1 MLEVFIAGIPAVV
14 LASDHKWRG
23 RTFLPL
29 NYCNQLSL
37 PRKISSFLWI
47 FTLAPLSMKLHY
59 TLFGSPR
66 KADNSTQ
73 SDSAPFSDQWG
84 AQFPDPH
91 LSKLLTCHYDRHLSN
106 DRHLLSNISFHVKGL
121 QTFINNLFSEVRH
134 QAYFSVSQVSFQ
146 SRCCTLDSALSK
158 VPWNLPERH
167 IWQPICGLQKKVY
180 SSDLAR
186 IPIQIGILSTSD
198 DHYILFCQSDWLL
211 DMATF
216 LLNFGN

>member
-1 MLEVFIAGIPAVV
+1 MAICIGPIRISSKAYSSCRTLIIGGLYSVKSVIILTSFWQSGMLEVFIAGIPVV

-73 SDSAPFSDQWG
+73 SASAPFSDQWG
-84 AQFPDPH
+84 ARFPDPH
-91 LSKLLTCHYDRHLSN
+91 VSSLLTCHYDRHLSN

-146 SRCCTLDSALSK
+146 T
-158 VPWNLPERH
+158 E
-167 IWQPICGLQKKVY
+167 
-180 SSDLAR
+180 
-186 IPIQIGILSTSD
+186 
-198 DHYILFCQSDWLL
+198 
-211 DMATF
+211 
-216 LLNFGN
+216 